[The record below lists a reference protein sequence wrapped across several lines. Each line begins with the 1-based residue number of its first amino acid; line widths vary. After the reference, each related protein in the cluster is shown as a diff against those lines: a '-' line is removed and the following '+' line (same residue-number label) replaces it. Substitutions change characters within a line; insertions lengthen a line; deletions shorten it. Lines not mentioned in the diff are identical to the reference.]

1 MLSSIFGV
9 TAWLLYEKCLAFVKQ
24 WILDR
29 QLSLKRLIKEL
40 SGKVQGVG
48 VDLKAADSLEV

>member
-24 WILDR
+24 LILEQ
-29 QLSLKRLIKEL
+29 QLGLKQLMEEL
-40 SGKVQGVG
+40 GVKAQGTG
-48 VDLKAADSLEV
+48 VDL

>member
-24 WILDR
+24 LILKQ
-29 QLSLKRLIKEL
+29 QLGLKQLMEEFSVKAHGI
-40 SGKVQGVG
+40 G
-48 VDLKAADSLEV
+48 VDL